1 MIMKKLLLF
10 ICLLAT
16 TATSQ
21 AQSIL
26 YNKTSQKSGIESF
39 YYSQDMMRSAELKN
53 IQNEDANLS
62 VLDWRRIKSL
72 EYLSATKR
80 RAVRSLKKEGKK
92 NIGKDSKV
100 LMQIN
105 KKDHNLSIY
114 KTARSSYLLIN
125 EAPKR
130 YTIISL
136 EGDIRPCS
144 LSNIFTK

>member
-1 MIMKKLLLF
+1 MKKLLLF

-39 YYSQDMMRSAELKN
+39 YYSQDMMRREEQKN

-80 RAVRSLKKEGKK
+80 RAVR
-92 NIGKDSKV
+92 
-100 LMQIN
+100 
-105 KKDHNLSIY
+105 
-114 KTARSSYLLIN
+114 
-125 EAPKR
+125 
-130 YTIISL
+130 
-136 EGDIRPCS
+136 
-144 LSNIFTK
+144 